1 VRDDASVDETR
12 AQIAPFLDG
21 KKVRLTCGESP
32 SGSAAQNFLALM
44 RENPPDGFD
53 FVALADQDDEWSTD
67 KLARACE
74 SLRRAAAAG
83 YSSATLAIWPN
94 GSSTVL
100 KLSGRPTPSD
110 FLFGG
115 AGQGCTFAL
124 TAEFY
129 RRARDFLSRNA
140 ELTRNIHYHD
150 WALYAL
156 ARAWDLPWV
165 FDPLPSVRYRQHEGN
180 DTGAKSSLGGIRKRL
195 KLLGSGWYAGQ
206 VALISR
212 MCAAANPSSQ
222 VIAAWQSIF
231 NAPRSWSRRI
241 RIAKFCLRG
250 GRRGAA
256 DNCILLIA
264 ALSGWL

>member
-1 VRDDASVDETR
+1 MRDDASVDDTHAR
-12 AQIAPFLDG
+12 IAPFLEG
-21 KKVRLTCGESP
+21 NRVLLTCSASP
-32 SGSAAQNFLALM
+32 SGSAAQNFFALV

-67 KLARACE
+67 KLARAC
-74 SLRRAAAAG
+74 RRLEAAAAAG
-83 YSSATLAIWPN
+83 YSSATLAIWPD
-94 GSSTVL
+94 GRSTVL

-124 TAEFY
+124 TAGFY
-129 RRARDFLSRNA
+129 RRARDFLSRNT

-165 FDPLPSVRYRQHEGN
+165 FDPLPSVRYRQHESN
-180 DTGAKSSLGGIRKRL
+180 DTGARSSLGGIGKRL
-195 KLLGSGWYAGQ
+195 KLIRSGWYANQ

-212 MCAAANPSSQ
+212 MCAAANPSSP
-222 VIAAWQSIF
+222 VITGWRSIF

-241 RIAKFCLRG
+241 RIARFCVRG
-250 GRRGAA
+250 GRRGAT
-256 DNCILLIA
+256 DNCIVLIA
-264 ALSGWL
+264 AVLGWL